1 MRIPVRRGRGF
12 LPLDT
17 DTASPV
23 AVISESTARTQ
34 FRGTDPIGQH
44 IQLVRRDERQPWA
57 VIVGVVGDVHQYG
70 LDREADAAVY
80 VPFAQFQ
87 LQGWP
92 SLVVRS
98 TIPSERIEPELRKAM
113 IAVDPMQPIFH
124 LQPMT
129 TYIALSV
136 TQRTFV
142 LALMAAFGGLTLV
155 LAIAGV
161 YGVVSYV

>member
-12 LPLDT
+12 RPLDT
-17 DTASPV
+17 ATTPPV

-34 FRGTDPIGQH
+34 FRGADPIGQH
-44 IQLVRRDERQPWA
+44 IQLVQRDERQPWA

-70 LDREADAAVY
+70 LDREADAAGY
-80 VPFAQFQ
+80 VASGSFARE
-87 LQGWP
+87 GWA

-113 IAVDPMQPIFH
+113 IAVDPLQPIFH

-142 LALMAAFGGLTLV
+142 LALMAAFGGLALV

-161 YGVVSYV
+161 Y